1 MIHTN
6 KRGFSL
12 IELLTVIVILA
23 LLSTLLIPSLSRA
36 KAVARQVQCAN
47 NLHHIGQACG
57 TRQTEDR
64 TAIPVDGW
72 TAALK
77 PFVSSSDVF
86 ICPETTG
93 SGAAAGAGQKLDLR
107 SLYVEEWHWGSYWGD
122 WILAP
127 DLAAGETGHQD
138 GRPAWKMFEKD
149 ETGFLIGMSDA
160 WDNQYTDLI
169 LRFDY
174 MGDSMVKATYV
185 GRNDGGLAYH
195 LKGPN
200 GEMILE
206 GMGLGGINATNYG
219 MSATFG
225 ASMGTY
231 GMNSLT
237 GSTSI
242 GRDLVLVLDYAK
254 TVADCAGPDAGDVW
268 EDWIAPRHLDRC
280 NVLFGDGGVQSM
292 YPARIFP
299 GAPGA
304 PKWAP

>member
-1 MIHTN
+1 VIHTN

-12 IELLTVIVILA
+12 IELLTVVVILA

-57 TRQTEDR
+57 TRRAEDR
-64 TAIPVDGW
+64 TAIPVNGW

-86 ICPETTG
+86 ICPETEEP
-93 SGAAAGAGQKLDLR
+93 GAEKVDLR
-107 SLYVEEWHWGSYWGD
+107 SLYVEEWQWGNHNCD
-122 WILAP
+122 WPLEP
-127 DLAAGETGHQD
+127 DLEAGEKSLW
-138 GRPAWKMFEKD
+138 AWEMIEKD
-149 ETGFLIGMSDA
+149 ATGFLIGMSDS
-160 WDNQYTDLI
+160 WNNQYIDLV
-169 LRFDY
+169 LRFKY
-174 MGDSMVKATYV
+174 LGGSMVKVTYV
-185 GRNDGGLAYH
+185 SEATAFLTYH
-195 LKGPN
+195 LKGPG

-206 GMGLGGINATNYG
+206 GMGKGGINGSKFG

-225 ASMGTY
+225 ASTGTY

-242 GRDLVLVLDYAK
+242 GRDLVLVLDYDK
-254 TVADCAGPDAGDVW
+254 TVADCAGPDAADIW
-268 EDWIAPRHLDRC
+268 ENWIAPRHLDRC

-304 PKWAP
+304 PEWVP